1 MYHLV
6 FPRSPRFRTHHFLC
20 FATRYYFTTNSRS
33 CLHCHNVI
41 FLLLCINYLDNSI
54 IIKCPSNTA
63 PHCHILF
70 RSSLFQTPLIP
81 SIGKLGCRRLQL
93 SFYTVPHM
101 PSEPR
106 FQTPLGT
113 CHFSIPWCVF
123 EFAAVPCLPSRVL
136 GFW

>member
-6 FPRSPRFRTHHFLC
+6 FRDLRDSGLIIFFVSQPGIILQQIPGVACIVIMLYF
-20 FATRYYFTTNSRS
+20 YYY
-33 CLHCHNVI
+33 
-41 FLLLCINYLDNSI
+41 CINYLDNSI

-106 FQTPLGT
+106 FQTPLEM
-113 CHFSIPWCVF
+113 CHLASLGVFSS
-123 EFAAVPCLPSRVL
+123 LPLCRACPH
-136 GFW
+136 GF